1 MALEN
6 AKKFLEQAMK
16 DEALRARV
24 SEKEP
29 EEVAAIAG
37 ELGFEVTAAELTQAE
52 LALRRA
58 SAKGEE
64 NMELSVND
72 LDQVAGGD
80 FWAGDDAPDG
90 HEMGCAI
97 SWHHYTYQ
105 KENNIWCN
113 MSYYCDGKHQEAP
126 NWMDV

>member
-29 EEVAAIAG
+29 GEVAAIAG

-52 LALRRA
+52 LALRLAPANREK
-58 SAKGEE
+58 SV
-64 NMELSVND
+64 ELNVND
-72 LDQVAGGD
+72 LAQVAGGD

-90 HEMGCAI
+90 HEMGCLI
-97 SWHHYTYQ
+97 TYHQ
-105 KENNIWCN
+105 WWTCEENKWWCHN
-113 MSYYCDGKHQEAP
+113 YYYGEHGEIIDR
-126 NWMDV
+126 

>member
-29 EEVAAIAG
+29 GEVAAIAG

-52 LALRRA
+52 LALRLAPANREK
-58 SAKGEE
+58 SV
-64 NMELSVND
+64 ELNVND
-72 LDQVAGGD
+72 LAQVAGGMCWD
-80 FWAGDDAPDG
+80 GDDAPDG
-90 HEMGCAI
+90 HEMGCFI
-97 SWHHYTYQ
+97 TYHQ
-105 KENNIWCN
+105 WWTCEENKWWCHN
-113 MSYYCDGKHQEAP
+113 YYYGEHGEII
-126 NWMDV
+126 NR

>member
-29 EEVAAIAG
+29 GEVAAIAG

-52 LALRRA
+52 LALRLAPANREK
-58 SAKGEE
+58 SV
-64 NMELSVND
+64 ELNVND
-72 LDQVAGGD
+72 LAQVAGGD
-80 FWAGDDAPDG
+80 FWTGDDAPDG
-90 HEMGCAI
+90 HEMGCLI
-97 SWHHYTYQ
+97 TYHQ
-105 KENNIWCN
+105 WWTCEENKWWCHN
-113 MSYYCDGKHQEAP
+113 YYYGEHGEIIDR
-126 NWMDV
+126 

>member
-29 EEVAAIAG
+29 GEVAAIAS

-52 LALRRA
+52 LALRLAPANREK
-58 SAKGEE
+58 SV
-64 NMELSVND
+64 ELNVND
-72 LDQVAGGD
+72 LAQVAGGD

-90 HEMGCAI
+90 HEMGCFI
-97 SWHHYTYQ
+97 TYHQ
-105 KENNIWCN
+105 WWTCEENKWWCHN
-113 MSYYCDGKHQEAP
+113 YYYGEHGEII
-126 NWMDV
+126 NR

>member
-29 EEVAAIAG
+29 GEVAAIAG

-52 LALRRA
+52 LALRLAPANREK
-58 SAKGEE
+58 SV
-64 NMELSVND
+64 ELNVND
-72 LDQVAGGD
+72 LAQVAGGD

-90 HEMGCAI
+90 HEMGCFI
-97 SWHHYTYQ
+97 TYHQ
-105 KENNIWCN
+105 WWTCEENKWWCHN
-113 MSYYCDGKHQEAP
+113 YYYGEHDEII
-126 NWMDV
+126 DR

>member
-16 DEALRARV
+16 DEVLRARV

-29 EEVAAIAG
+29 GEVAAIAG

-52 LALRRA
+52 LALRLAPANREK
-58 SAKGEE
+58 SV
-64 NMELSVND
+64 ELNVND
-72 LDQVAGGD
+72 LAQVTGGD

-90 HEMGCAI
+90 HEMGCLI
-97 SWHHYTYQ
+97 TYHQ
-105 KENNIWCN
+105 WWTCEENKWWCHN
-113 MSYYCDGKHQEAP
+113 YYYGEHGEII
-126 NWMDV
+126 NR

>member
-29 EEVAAIAG
+29 GEVAAIAG

-52 LALRRA
+52 LALRLAPANREK
-58 SAKGEE
+58 SV
-64 NMELSVND
+64 ELNVND
-72 LDQVAGGD
+72 LAQVAGGMCWD
-80 FWAGDDAPDG
+80 GDDAPDG
-90 HEMGCAI
+90 HEMGCFI
-97 SWHHYTYQ
+97 TYHQ
-105 KENNIWCN
+105 WWTCEENKWWCHN
-113 MSYYCDGKHQEAP
+113 YYYGEHGEIIDR
-126 NWMDV
+126 